1 MSVVLAQLISIIV
14 SNAHQTGLHALNAQQ
29 DTNQILEHAQIV
41 KQDFMTPDLI
51 ARNAHQLSLT
61 ALNAVEYR
69 LVQGALENIQE
80 LIAYHAQLDI
90 QVLDAQIVIQAFF
103 HLQEFAAHAQLL
115 VFIVLLAL
123 LLQSA
128 MHAVQTIKGLPVAIV
143 HQAILKQLNKLA
155 IFALI

>member
-1 MSVVLAQLISIIV
+1 M
-14 SNAHQTGLHALNAQQ
+14 
-29 DTNQILEHAQIV
+29 
-41 KQDFMTPDLI
+41 
-51 ARNAHQLSLT
+51 
-61 ALNAVEYR
+61 
-69 LVQGALENIQE
+69 
-80 LIAYHAQLDI
+80 
-90 QVLDAQIVIQAFF
+90 IQAFF